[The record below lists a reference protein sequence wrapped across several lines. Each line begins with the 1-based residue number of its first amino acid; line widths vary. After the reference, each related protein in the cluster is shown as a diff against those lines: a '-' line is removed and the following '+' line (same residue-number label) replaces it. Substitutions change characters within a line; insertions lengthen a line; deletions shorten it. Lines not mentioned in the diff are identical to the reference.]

1 MKNRIYFVMLLVLL
15 QSCNNS
21 PENQQAT
28 NNTTASTTD
37 ETTESSS
44 VPETRKKPQDFL
56 PSGYIVFDEMHGD
69 LNKDGL
75 DDCILIIKGTAEEN
89 IVEDENHGKLDRNRR
104 GILILLNKKG
114 NYELAVKNTNCFSSE
129 NEDGGVYFPP
139 ELSLEIKKG
148 KLFVQYSHGRYGYW
162 NYMFRFN
169 NNDFELI
176 GYDASDNYG
185 PVVNREV
192 SINYLTKKKSV
203 KVNVNESAEAGDE
216 VFEETWEDIKIE
228 KPIKLS
234 EVKDFDELGEGN

>member
-1 MKNRIYFVMLLVLL
+1 MKNRIYFVMLLALL

-28 NNTTASTTD
+28 NNPTASTTD
-37 ETTESSS
+37 ETAESSS
-44 VPETRKKPQDFL
+44 IAETRKKPEDFL
-56 PSGYIVFDEMHGD
+56 PTGYTVFDKMHGD

-75 DDCILIIKGTAEEN
+75 DDCILIIKGTDKEN
-89 IVEDENHGKLDRNRR
+89 IVEDESHGKLDRNRR
-104 GILILLNKKG
+104 GILILMNNKD

-129 NEDGGVYFPP
+129 NEDGGVYYPP
-139 ELSLEIKKG
+139 ELSVEIKKG
-148 KLFVQYSHGRYGYW
+148 KLFVHYSHGRYGYW
-162 NYMFRFN
+162 HYMFRFN

-203 KVNVNESAEAGDE
+203 KVNVNENAEAGDE

-234 EVKDFDELGEGN
+234 EVKDFDELGEGS